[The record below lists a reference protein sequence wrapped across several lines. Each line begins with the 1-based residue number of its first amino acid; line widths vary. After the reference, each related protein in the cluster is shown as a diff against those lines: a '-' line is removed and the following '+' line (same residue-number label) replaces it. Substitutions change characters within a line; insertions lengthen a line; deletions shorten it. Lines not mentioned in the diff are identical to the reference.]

1 MNDGE
6 PPEQKIMSTK
16 TFGTWEQA
24 VSWLLSQPEH
34 SELCRAC
41 YYDRPALGAAQR
53 FWASEEW
60 RALRAVMPSPP
71 GAALDVGAGMGV
83 AAYALARDG
92 WRTVALEPDASDFVG
107 AGAIRR
113 LAAEAGLTIEVVQEW
128 GESLPFADASF
139 DLVHARQVLHHAR
152 DLPRFCRELQRVL
165 KPGGTLVATR
175 EHVISSAKQLPAF
188 LAKHPLHKLY
198 GGENAFTLQ
207 AYLEALR
214 DSGLQV
220 QRQWGP
226 LESVINYAPLTQ
238 AGLADEISGRAS
250 RLPGAVPIVRAL
262 LAPLWRTRA
271 LALLS
276 RLDRRP
282 GRLHSFVARRPAGAT
297 P

>member
-1 MNDGE
+1 
-6 PPEQKIMSTK
+6 MSAK
-16 TFGTWEQA
+16 AFGTWEEA
-24 VSWLLSQPEH
+24 VGWLLQQPAQRA
-34 SELCRAC
+34 LCEAC

-53 FWASEEW
+53 FWASAEW
-60 RALRAVMPSPP
+60 RTLRAVMPCPP

-92 WRTVALEPDASDFVG
+92 WRTVALEPDASDLVG

-113 LAAEAGLTIEVVQEW
+113 LAAEAGLAIEVAQEW

-139 DLVHARQVLHHAR
+139 DVVHARQVLHHAR
-152 DLPRFCRELQRVL
+152 DLPRFCCELQRVL

-175 EHVISSAKQLPAF
+175 EHVVSSAAQLPAF

-198 GGENAFTLQ
+198 GGENAYTL
-207 AYLEALR
+207 ADYLDALKGA
-214 DSGLQV
+214 GLQV

-226 LESVINYAPLTQ
+226 LESVINYAPLTE
-238 AGLADEISGRAS
+238 AGLADEIARRGA
-250 RLPGAVPIVRAL
+250 RLPGTGLAVQVL
-262 LAPLWRTRA
+262 LAPPWRAGA

-282 GRLHSFVARRPAGAT
+282 GRLYSFVARRPAGAAR
-297 P
+297 